1 MSWGAVANPSGVGPS
16 ILEID
21 VRHLITLIAAATVA
35 TGLAAPAQAADCNV
49 QCQLELQQ
57 QNAVPRT
64 SFYDAPAP
72 LPWAPPGSVIRQQVT
87 SDYTAGPAT
96 RIMYHSRT
104 STGRDVAATA
114 VVLVPDGTTPAG
126 GWPVVVDAHGASGI
140 GRPCAPSLMKDLYH
154 GNQMMDFVNRGFAV
168 VAPDYAGL
176 GTDGRPELVNKT
188 AEANDVIYAQQA
200 ARRVRPDLSPRWVLW
215 GHSQGG
221 GAAMGVAERQRLHPQ
236 PGYLGA
242 VLTSP
247 VANLSEVVDHVAATP
262 GYGAFAAMIA
272 QGAHFSDPKIQPR
285 RLLSPEAYSRIGI
298 TAIGCLNAAFTAYA
312 DLTGPQLVT
321 PAYSTDPAFRQYLL
335 VNSTGT
341 RPLGGPVLLLQGQA
355 DTVVPVGV
363 TDQIANQQCR
373 LGTRLTYKTYPGLEH
388 DTYPWVQGIDDGA
401 MPDILAWTAD
411 RFAGRP
417 AAMSCTQ

>member
-1 MSWGAVANPSGVGPS
+1 M
-16 ILEID
+16 
-21 VRHLITLIAAATVA
+21 RHLITFIAAAAAV
-35 TGLAAPAQAADCNV
+35 TGLAAPAQAADCDV
-49 QCQLELQQ
+49 QCQLDLQQ

-64 SFYDAPAP
+64 SFYDPPPAS
-72 LPWAPPGSVIRQQVT
+72 PWALPGTVIRKQVT
-87 SDYTAGPAT
+87 TDYSVGGVTVPAT

-104 STGRDVAATA
+104 SSGRDVATTA
-114 VVLVPDGTTPAG
+114 VVLVPKGKAPAG
-126 GWPVVVDAHGASGI
+126 GWPVVVDAHGSSGI

-154 GNQMMDFVNRGFAV
+154 GNQMLAFVNRGFAV

-176 GTDGRPELVNKT
+176 GTDGKPELVNKT
-188 AEANDVIYAQQA
+188 AEANDVIFGQQA
-200 ARRVRPDLSPRWVLW
+200 ARRVRSDLSSRWVLW

-221 GAAMGVAERQRLHPQ
+221 GAAMGVAERQRILPQ
-236 PGYLGA
+236 PGYLGT

-247 VANLSEVVDHVAATP
+247 VADLSEVVAHVAATP

-272 QGAHFSDPKIQPR
+272 QGAHFSDPSVQPQ
-285 RLLSPEAYSRIGI
+285 RLLSAEAYSRIGI
-298 TAIGCLNAAFTAYA
+298 TAVGCLGAAFAAYA

-321 PAYSTDPAFRQYLL
+321 PAYSTDPAFRKYLRD
-335 VNSTGT
+335 NSAGT
-341 RPLGGPVLLLQGQA
+341 RALGGPVLLLQGEA

-363 TDQIANQQCR
+363 TDQIAKNLCR

-411 RFAGRP
+411 RFAGRTAP
-417 AAMSCTQ
+417 ATCTS